1 MYAVSGM
8 FNKCPR
14 IVFDILGSSIEAGI
28 DTQASIN
35 ALKRETYLK
44 MIRRPDLVQDNSIV
58 FSFDGEKPLKSL
70 GKFKAEIRVND
81 RSI

>member
-44 MIRRPDLVQDNSIV
+44 MIRRPDLVQDN
-58 FSFDGEKPLKSL
+58 
-70 GKFKAEIRVND
+70 
-81 RSI
+81 